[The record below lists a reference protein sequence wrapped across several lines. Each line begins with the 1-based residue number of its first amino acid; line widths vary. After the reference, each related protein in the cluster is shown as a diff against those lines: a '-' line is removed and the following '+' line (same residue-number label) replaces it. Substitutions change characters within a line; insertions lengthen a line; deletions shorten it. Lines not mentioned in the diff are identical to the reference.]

1 MTPLRLIAIIGIFFC
16 TMIAWFILGGSIN
29 MRTNEKT
36 VQLGQRVENNWG
48 GTHTQLAPEF
58 YWYETVFDTTME
70 TSTSASGQVAHQQKI
85 TARKEKRKLEVTQS
99 DIAAD
104 IKVDYRQKGLLWYS
118 VYEIKFKGSFRVV
131 NTTSIEKNIFVQFD
145 FPSQNSLYDDFLL
158 SANGQ
163 SLMDEGL
170 QNTETTQ
177 NAYGQTLSQFLTAKT
192 PFKPNEE
199 KEFVI
204 GYRSQGT
211 GLWQFSFGDGTK
223 RVKNFALNVTTHFKE
238 FDIPEFCTSPSE
250 KTETP
255 DGWNLMWKYSDV
267 ISNIKIGVDMPKKL
281 NPGPVAE
288 RVSFFA
294 PVSLLFFFTILIIIG
309 AIQGN
314 SIHPMN
320 YFFLAAA
327 FFAFHLLFAY
337 LVDHLELGWSFIIAS
352 ATSVVLVF
360 TYMRLVMNTGF
371 TLKVIVPTQVIY
383 LVLFSYS
390 FFFEGYTGLT
400 ITIGAIVTLFVLMQM
415 TAKVD
420 WNTVFTKNNT
430 SKK

>member
-1 MTPLRLIAIIGIFFC
+1 MTPFRLIAIIGIFFC

-29 MRTNEKT
+29 MRTSEKT
-36 VQLGQRVENNWG
+36 IQLGQRVENNWG
-48 GTHTQLAPEF
+48 GIHTQLSPEF
-58 YWYETVFDTTME
+58 YWYETLYDTTME
-70 TSTSASGQVAHQQKI
+70 TSTSANGQTIRQQRV
-85 TARKEKRKLEVTQS
+85 TTRKEKRKLEVTRN
-99 DIAAD
+99 DITAD

-118 VYEIKFKGSFRVV
+118 VYEIKFKGSFKVA
-131 NTTSIEKNIFVQFD
+131 NTMALNREIFMRFD
-145 FPSQNSLYDDFLL
+145 FPSQNSLYDDFVLTV
-158 SANGQ
+158 NGQ

-177 NAYGQTLSQFLTAKT
+177 DAYGQTLSQFLTAKT
-192 PFKPNEE
+192 EFKPNEE
-199 KEFVI
+199 KEFI
-204 GYRSQGT
+204 ISYRSQGT

-223 RVKNFALNVTTHFKE
+223 RVKNFSLNVATHFKE

-250 KTETP
+250 KTETA
-255 DGWNLMWKYSDV
+255 DGWNLIWKYSDV
-267 ISNIKIGVDMPKKL
+267 ISNIKIGIDMPKKL

-288 RVSFFA
+288 RISFFA

-337 LVDHLELGWSFIIAS
+337 LVDHLELEWSFVIAS
-352 ATSVVLVF
+352 VTSVILVF
-360 TYMRLVMNTGF
+360 TYMRLVMNMAF
-371 TLKVIVPTQVIY
+371 ALKVVVPTQVIY

-415 TAKVD
+415 TAKID
-420 WNTVFTKNNT
+420 WSKVFE
-430 SKK
+430 KKS